1 MSKTAKTFRDLILQL
16 VPADG
21 STIGNQALIAELQNY
36 RPELSID
43 EYHAAKDAL
52 VAEGMLVNGR
62 GRGGSISRTGSE
74 ILVASATTQTIPKP
88 ALTSEYTEINSA
100 LNNYFFNGRFEMLPV
115 YLDLEGDAEAE
126 LTEALRIDPN
136 ELGDFIGLRAAQS
149 LRFDKADPYSDHV
162 EWLKNWSRAGRKEPP
177 PFTALLAAL
186 SIAAERMGADDNFSP
201 NNYYERL
208 FDLLSVRG
216 ATNQQKL
223 KQYAKSTRQFW
234 RALNLWLSE
243 NDFLLG
249 RPTARALIS
258 HWQYASYAL
267 SQALVRDTDRT
278 RFAGL
283 FESYDLIPGDP
294 VPEAEMV
301 LLVHNWMTSHGP
313 TGPTDWLRKLW
324 AANELRE
331 RVVAAALD
339 AFETWEKSAATTADG
354 SRNARLQWQLGFTGF
369 PRKRARFSL
378 VVTRGGQVE
387 ALLPDSSSA
396 GVQADLFL
404 EGGIEAGIQFLGPLQ
419 SLNLDLLLLQ
429 SRKFTGAE
437 SGISYSYLA
446 KPIVPLARS
455 PDGPAYREVSR
466 VSLFEEHAILC
477 HEAWLEKVEGHLTKC
492 ARSGYA
498 VLRAKAMQG
507 IPEGWCVLRGVELV
521 RSIDS
526 VHDNLHSL
534 NPIGSTAAIA
544 CVDGLKLGHGTW
556 HAEARPTV
564 EATSEKPN
572 CTLEVIREQ
581 FGDPDELLVSSRA
594 TGDFM
599 ETALGMFENAPGMNL
614 RAVVKAKNTELAETS
629 FSLRSADLPRPL
641 GKKRFFHPVA
651 ERKGFSLE
659 EAIVGS
665 GPLIGLEG
673 CFLHGEL
680 GSVFTASDSIPINKI
695 GNTPKGS
702 PETSPEA
709 DWQRSSDAAQ
719 KASESCVIRGYH
731 HWILE
736 PFQKGDDRF
745 EAKMAECK
753 NCHSRALSR
762 SRKVAKGNWKK
773 IKQQDQP
780 IPKRKRESAFG
791 SGQIEVGSNEDS
803 FISLDTVYDGL
814 CYLGQGTWGA
824 FQRLV
829 AGASQEP
836 WFSYSFANDLFALGH
851 LETVDAFQ
859 STTTDWSVPPP
870 VLVIG
875 LDNKARLAGFHSKTL
890 IERIDSVLT
899 QEGAIYDPVS
909 AQESITAQRWS
920 GLTGLDL
927 EALLKGIVDPHG
939 RPVAIARGLGSIIA
953 SQLPSLDEAWA
964 RGMPIHVEKSDGLA
978 KFDVQRAR
986 WTSLERPQGSG
997 AYRVGLHG
1005 TRYFYRDADGTSR
1018 QVGHRIAK
1026 ILAARAENT
1035 QLHGYDISTGKFT
1048 AALGVDPPGLFA
1060 RALVASS
1067 GGLPIV
1073 EDGRLIYVNVD
1084 PSVAAMV
1091 LKKMYGEDSSL
1102 E

>member
-1 MSKTAKTFRDLILQL
+1 MSKDVEALRELILQL
-16 VPADG
+16 IPDDG
-21 STIGNQALIAELQNY
+21 STIGNQALIDELQDY
-36 RPELSID
+36 MPGLTD
-43 EYHAAKDAL
+43 AEYHAAKDTL
-52 VAEGMLVNGR
+52 VVEGMLKKGR
-62 GRGGSISRTGSE
+62 GRGGSVSRTGSE
-74 ILVASATTQTIPKP
+74 PRAASAATQTRPKP
-88 ALTSEYTEINSA
+88 ALNSEYAEVNSA
-100 LNNYFFNGRFEMLPV
+100 LNDYFFNGRFEMLPV
-115 YLDLEGDAEAE
+115 YLDLEADAEDE
-126 LTEALRIDPN
+126 LNEVLGMDLD
-136 ELGDFIGLRAAQS
+136 ELGDFIGLCAAQS

-162 EWLKNWSRAGRKEPP
+162 EWLKDWSRTGRQEPP
-177 PFTALLAAL
+177 PFTALLASL
-186 SIAAERMGADDNFSP
+186 SIAAERMGTDENFSP

-208 FDLLSVRG
+208 FELLGVKG

-249 RPTARALIS
+249 RPTAKALVS

-267 SQALVRDTDRT
+267 SQALVRDADRK
-278 RFAGL
+278 RFSGL
-283 FESYDLIPGDP
+283 FESYNLVPGDP

-301 LLVHNWMTSHGP
+301 LLVHDWMTSHGP
-313 TGPTDWLRKLW
+313 TGPTVWLRKLW

-339 AFETWEKSAATTADG
+339 AFETWEKSTATAADG

-369 PRKRARFSL
+369 PGKRARLSL
-378 VVTRGGQVE
+378 AVIRGGQEE
-387 ALLPDSSSA
+387 AIEPESRLEGEEP
-396 GVQADLFL
+396 GLFL
-404 EGGIEAGIQFLGPLQ
+404 EGGIETGIQFLGPLH

-429 SRKFTGAE
+429 SRKFNGVE
-437 SGISYSYLA
+437 SGISYNYIA

-455 PDGPAYREVSR
+455 PDSPAYREVSR
-466 VSLFEEHAILC
+466 VSLFDEHAILC

-498 VLRAKAMQG
+498 VLHAKDMQG
-507 IPEGWCVLRGVELV
+507 IPEGWCILRGVEVV
-521 RSIDS
+521 RSVDG
-526 VHDNLHSL
+526 VHDNLHAL

-556 HAEARPTV
+556 HADTRPTV
-564 EATSEKPN
+564 EATSEKPD
-572 CTLEVIREQ
+572 CMLEIVQER
-581 FGDPDELLVSSRA
+581 FGDPDELLVSA
-594 TGDFM
+594 KANGDFM
-599 ETALGMFENAPGMNL
+599 EATLRTVEIAPGTNL
-614 RAVVKAKNTELAETS
+614 RAVVKAKGTELAETS
-629 FSLRSADLPRPL
+629 FSLRSADVPRPL
-641 GKKRFFHPVA
+641 GKKRFFHPVM
-651 ERKGFSLE
+651 EGKSFSLE
-659 EAIVGS
+659 ASIVGS
-665 GPLIGLEG
+665 GPQIGLEG

-680 GSVFTASDSIPINKI
+680 RSVETASVSRPINQKDDI
-695 GNTPKGS
+695 PEGS

-709 DWQRSSDAAQ
+709 NWKRSSDAAQ

-731 HWILE
+731 YWILE
-736 PFQKGDDRF
+736 PFQKDDDRF

-753 NCHSRALSR
+753 NCHIRALSR
-762 SRKVAKGNWKK
+762 SREVAKGNWKK
-773 IKQQDQP
+773 IRQQDQP
-780 IPKRKRESAFG
+780 IPKRKRENALG
-791 SGQIEVGSNEDS
+791 SGQIDAGSNEDAC
-803 FISLDTVYDGL
+803 IPLDTVYDGL

-829 AGASQEP
+829 SGASQEP
-836 WFSYSFANDLFALGH
+836 WFAHSFANDLFALGH

-875 LDNKARLAGFHSKTL
+875 LDTKARLAGFHSKAL
-890 IERIDSVLT
+890 IERIDTVLT
-899 QEGAIYDPVS
+899 REGAIYDPVS
-909 AQESITAQRWS
+909 APGSITVRRWS

-927 EALLKGIVDPHG
+927 AALLKGIADPHG
-939 RPVAIARGLGSIIA
+939 RPVVIARGLGGIIA

-964 RGMPIHVEKSDGLA
+964 RGMPIHVEKSDVLA

-986 WTSLERPQGSG
+986 WTSLDRPQGSG

-1005 TRYFYRDADGTSR
+1005 TRYFFRDADGISR

-1026 ILAARAENT
+1026 VLAARAEDT
-1035 QLHGYDISTGKFT
+1035 QLHRYDIRTGKFT

-1067 GGLPIV
+1067 GMLPIV
-1073 EDGRLIYVNVD
+1073 EDGRLIYLNVD

-1091 LKKMYGEDSSL
+1091 LKKMYGKD
-1102 E
+1102 

>member
-1 MSKTAKTFRDLILQL
+1 MSKDVQALRELILQL
-16 VPADG
+16 IPDDG
-21 STIGNQALIAELQNY
+21 STIGNQALIDELQDY
-36 RPELSID
+36 MPGLTD
-43 EYHAAKDAL
+43 AEYHAAKDAL
-52 VAEGMLVNGR
+52 VVEGMLKKGR
-62 GRGGSISRTGSE
+62 GRGGSVSRTGSE
-74 ILVASATTQTIPKP
+74 PRAASAATQTRPKP
-88 ALTSEYTEINSA
+88 ALNSEYAEVNSA
-100 LNNYFFNGRFEMLPV
+100 LNDYFFNGRFEMLPV
-115 YLDLEGDAEAE
+115 YLDLEADAEDE
-126 LTEALRIDPN
+126 LNEVLGMDLD
-136 ELGDFIGLRAAQS
+136 ELGDFIGLCAAQS

-162 EWLKNWSRAGRKEPP
+162 EWLKDWSRTGRQEPP
-177 PFTALLAAL
+177 PFTALLASL
-186 SIAAERMGADDNFSP
+186 SIAAERMGTDENFSP

-208 FDLLSVRG
+208 FELLGVKG

-249 RPTARALIS
+249 RPTAKALVS

-267 SQALVRDTDRT
+267 SQALVRDADRK
-278 RFAGL
+278 RFSGL
-283 FESYDLIPGDP
+283 FESYDLVPGDP

-301 LLVHNWMTSHGP
+301 LLVHDWMTSHGP
-313 TGPTDWLRKLW
+313 TGPTVWLRKLW

-339 AFETWEKSAATTADG
+339 AFETWEKSTATAADG

-369 PRKRARFSL
+369 PGKRARLSL
-378 VVTRGGQVE
+378 AVIRGGQEE
-387 ALLPDSSSA
+387 AIEPESRLEGEEP
-396 GVQADLFL
+396 GLFL
-404 EGGIEAGIQFLGPLQ
+404 EGGIETGIQFLGPLH
-419 SLNLDLLLLQ
+419 SLNLDLMLLQ
-429 SRKFTGAE
+429 SRKFNGVE
-437 SGISYSYLA
+437 SGISYNYIA

-455 PDGPAYREVSR
+455 PDSPAYREVSR
-466 VSLFEEHAILC
+466 VSLFDEHAILC

-498 VLRAKAMQG
+498 VLHAKDMQG
-507 IPEGWCVLRGVELV
+507 IPEGWCILRGVEVV
-521 RSIDS
+521 RSVDG
-526 VHDNLHSL
+526 VHDNLHAL

-556 HAEARPTV
+556 HADARPTV
-564 EATSEKPN
+564 EATSEKPD
-572 CTLEVIREQ
+572 CMLEIVQER
-581 FGDPDELLVSSRA
+581 FGDPDELLVSA
-594 TGDFM
+594 KANGDFI
-599 ETALGMFENAPGMNL
+599 EATLRTVEIAPGTNL
-614 RAVVKAKNTELAETS
+614 RAVVKAKGTELAETS
-629 FSLRSADLPRPL
+629 FSLRSADVPRPL
-641 GKKRFFHPVA
+641 GKKRFFHPVM
-651 ERKGFSLE
+651 EGKSFSLE
-659 EAIVGS
+659 ASIVGS
-665 GPLIGLEG
+665 GPQIGLEG

-680 GSVFTASDSIPINKI
+680 RSVETASVSRPINQKDDI
-695 GNTPKGS
+695 PEGS

-709 DWQRSSDAAQ
+709 NWKRSSDAAQ

-731 HWILE
+731 YWILE

-753 NCHSRALSR
+753 NCHIRALSR
-762 SRKVAKGNWKK
+762 SREVAKGNWKK
-773 IKQQDQP
+773 IRQQDQP
-780 IPKRKRESAFG
+780 IPKRKRENALG
-791 SGQIEVGSNEDS
+791 SGQIDAGSNEDAC
-803 FISLDTVYDGL
+803 IPLDTVYDGL

-829 AGASQEP
+829 SGASQEP
-836 WFSYSFANDLFALGH
+836 WFAHSFANDLFALGL

-875 LDNKARLAGFHSKTL
+875 LDTKARLAGFHSKAL
-890 IERIDSVLT
+890 IERIDTVLT
-899 QEGAIYDPVS
+899 REGAIYDPVS
-909 AQESITAQRWS
+909 APGSITVRRWS

-927 EALLKGIVDPHG
+927 AALLKGIADPHG
-939 RPVAIARGLGSIIA
+939 RPVVIARGLGGIIA

-964 RGMPIHVEKSDGLA
+964 RGMPIHVEKSDVLA

-986 WTSLERPQGSG
+986 WTSLDRPQSSG

-1005 TRYFYRDADGTSR
+1005 TRYFFRDADGISR

-1026 ILAARAENT
+1026 VLAARAEDT
-1035 QLHGYDISTGKFT
+1035 QLHRYDIRTGKFT

-1067 GGLPIV
+1067 GMLPIV
-1073 EDGRLIYVNVD
+1073 EDGRLIYLNVD

-1091 LKKMYGEDSSL
+1091 LKKMYGKD
-1102 E
+1102 

>member
-1 MSKTAKTFRDLILQL
+1 MCIDVQALRELILQL
-16 VPADG
+16 VPGDG
-21 STIGNQALIAELQNY
+21 SAIGNQALMAELQDY
-36 RPELSID
+36 LPELTD
-43 EYHAAKDAL
+43 AKYHAAKDAL
-52 VAEGMLVNGR
+52 VVEGMLMK
-62 GRGGSISRTGSE
+62 GRGGSVSRIGSE
-74 ILVASATTQTIPKP
+74 PRIASAATQTRPKS
-88 ALTSEYTEINSA
+88 ATSSEYAEVNTA
-100 LNNYFFNGRFEMLPV
+100 LNDYFFNGRFEMLPV
-115 YLDLEGDAEAE
+115 YLDLEGDAEDE
-126 LTEALRIDPN
+126 LTEVLGVDLD
-136 ELGDFIGLRAAQS
+136 ELGDFIGLCASQS
-149 LRFDKADPYSDHV
+149 LRFDKADPYSDHI
-162 EWLKNWSRAGRKEPP
+162 EWLKDWSRTGRQEPP
-177 PFTALLAAL
+177 PFTALLASL
-186 SIAAERMGADDNFSP
+186 SIAAERMGTNENFSP

-208 FDLLSVRG
+208 FELLGVKG

-249 RPTARALIS
+249 RPTAKALVS

-267 SQALVRDTDRT
+267 SQALVRDADRK
-278 RFAGL
+278 RFSGL
-283 FESYDLIPGDP
+283 FEAYGLVPGDP

-301 LLVHNWMTSHGP
+301 LLVHDWMTSHGP
-313 TGPTDWLRKLW
+313 TGPTVWLRKLW

-339 AFETWEKSAATTADG
+339 AFESWEKSTATAADG

-369 PRKRARFSL
+369 PGKRARLSL
-378 VVTRGGQVE
+378 AVIRGGQEE
-387 ALLPDSSSA
+387 ALEPESRFE
-396 GVQADLFL
+396 GEEPGLFL
-404 EGGIEAGIQFLGPLQ
+404 EGGIETGIQFLGPLQ

-429 SRKFTGAE
+429 SRKFNGVE
-437 SGISYSYLA
+437 SGISYNYIA

-466 VSLFEEHAILC
+466 VSLFDEHAILC

-492 ARSGYA
+492 ARSGYT
-498 VLRAKAMQG
+498 VLHAKDMQG
-507 IPEGWCVLRGVELV
+507 IPEGWCILRGVEVV
-521 RSIDS
+521 RSVDG
-526 VHDNLHSL
+526 VHDNLHAL

-556 HAEARPTV
+556 HADARPIV
-564 EATSEKPN
+564 EATSEKPD
-572 CTLEVIREQ
+572 CMLELVKER
-581 FGDPDELLVSSRA
+581 FGDPDELLVSSKA
-594 TGDFM
+594 NGNFM
-599 ETALGMFENAPGMNL
+599 EATLRKVEIEPGTNL
-614 RAVVKAKNTELAETS
+614 RAVVKAKSTELAEIS
-629 FSLRSADLPRPL
+629 FSLRSADVPRPL
-641 GKKRFFHPVA
+641 GKKRFFHPVTKG
-651 ERKGFSLE
+651 KGFSLE
-659 EAIVGS
+659 ESVVGS
-665 GPLIGLEG
+665 GPQIGLEG

-680 GSVFTASDSIPINKI
+680 GSVETASVSRPIYQKKDIPE
-695 GNTPKGS
+695 GS

-709 DWQRSSDAAQ
+709 NWQRSSDAAQ

-731 HWILE
+731 YWILE
-736 PFQKGDDRF
+736 PFQRGDDRF

-753 NCHSRALSR
+753 NCHIRALSR
-762 SRKVAKGNWKK
+762 SREVAKGNWKK
-773 IKQQDQP
+773 IRQQDQP
-780 IPKRKRESAFG
+780 IPKRKRESALG
-791 SGQIEVGSNEDS
+791 SGQIDAGSNEDA
-803 FISLDTVYDGL
+803 FIPLDTIYNGL

-836 WFSYSFANDLFALGH
+836 WFAHSFANDLFALGH
-851 LETVDAFQ
+851 LESVDAFQ
-859 STTTDWSVPPP
+859 STTTDWCVPPP

-890 IERIDSVLT
+890 IERIESVLT
-899 QEGAIYDPVS
+899 REGGIYDPVS
-909 AQESITAQRWS
+909 APGSITVQRWS

-927 EALLKGIVDPHG
+927 EALLKGIADPHG

-986 WTSLERPQGSG
+986 WTSLDRPEGPG

-1005 TRYFYRDADGTSR
+1005 TRYFFRDADGTSR

-1026 ILAARAENT
+1026 VLAARAEDT

-1067 GGLPIV
+1067 GMLPIV
-1073 EDGRLIYVNVD
+1073 EDGRLIYFNVD

-1091 LKKMYGEDSSL
+1091 LKKMYGKD
-1102 E
+1102 

>member
-1 MSKTAKTFRDLILQL
+1 MSIDVQALRELILQL
-16 VPADG
+16 VPGDG
-21 STIGNQALIAELQNY
+21 SAIGNQALMAELQDY
-36 RPELSID
+36 LPELTD
-43 EYHAAKDAL
+43 AKYHAAKDAL
-52 VAEGMLVNGR
+52 VVEGMLMKER
-62 GRGGSISRTGSE
+62 GRGGSVSRMGSE
-74 ILVASATTQTIPKP
+74 PRMASAATQTRPKS
-88 ALTSEYTEINSA
+88 ASSSEYAKVNTA
-100 LNNYFFNGRFEMLPV
+100 LNDYFFNGRFEMLPV
-115 YLDLEGDAEAE
+115 YLDLEGDAEDD
-126 LTEALRIDPN
+126 LTEVLGVDLD
-136 ELGDFIGLRAAQS
+136 ELGDFIGLCASQS

-162 EWLKNWSRAGRKEPP
+162 EWLKDWSRTGRQEPP
-177 PFTALLAAL
+177 PFTALLASL
-186 SIAAERMGADDNFSP
+186 SIAAERMGTDENFSP

-208 FDLLSVRG
+208 FELLGVKG

-249 RPTARALIS
+249 RPTAKALVS

-267 SQALVRDTDRT
+267 SQALVRDADRK
-278 RFAGL
+278 RFSGL
-283 FESYDLIPGDP
+283 FESYDLVPGNP

-301 LLVHNWMTSHGP
+301 LLVHDWMTSHGP
-313 TGPTDWLRKLW
+313 TGPTVWLRKLW

-339 AFETWEKSAATTADG
+339 AFEAWEKSTSTAADG

-369 PRKRARFSL
+369 PGKRARLSL
-378 VVTRGGQVE
+378 VVIRGGQEEVLE
-387 ALLPDSSSA
+387 PESRFE
-396 GVQADLFL
+396 GEEPGLFL
-404 EGGIEAGIQFLGPLQ
+404 EGGIETGIQFLGPLQ

-429 SRKFTGAE
+429 SRKFNGVK
-437 SGISYSYLA
+437 SGISYNYIA

-466 VSLFEEHAILC
+466 VSLFDEHAILC

-492 ARSGYA
+492 ARSGYT
-498 VLRAKAMQG
+498 LLHAKDMQG
-507 IPEGWCVLRGVELV
+507 IPEGWCILRGVEVV
-521 RSIDS
+521 RSVDG
-526 VHDNLHSL
+526 VHDNLHAL

-556 HAEARPTV
+556 HADARPTV
-564 EATSEKPN
+564 EATSEKPD
-572 CTLEVIREQ
+572 CMLELVRER
-581 FGDPDELLVSSRA
+581 FGDPDELLVSSKA
-594 TGDFM
+594 NGDFM
-599 ETALGMFENAPGMNL
+599 EATLRTVEIEPGTNL
-614 RAVVKAKNTELAETS
+614 RAVVKAKSTELAETS
-629 FSLRSADLPRPL
+629 FSLRSADVPRPL
-641 GKKRFFHPVA
+641 GKKRFFHSVT
-651 ERKGFSLE
+651 EGKGFSLE
-659 EAIVGS
+659 ESVVGS
-665 GPLIGLEG
+665 GPQIGLEG

-680 GSVFTASDSIPINKI
+680 GSVETASVSRPINQKEDI
-695 GNTPKGS
+695 PEGS
-702 PETSPEA
+702 LETSPEA
-709 DWQRSSDAAQ
+709 NWQRSSDAVQ

-731 HWILE
+731 YWILE

-753 NCHSRALSR
+753 NCHIRALSR
-762 SRKVAKGNWKK
+762 SREVAKGNWKK
-773 IKQQDQP
+773 IRQQDQP
-780 IPKRKRESAFG
+780 IPKRKRESALG
-791 SGQIEVGSNEDS
+791 SGQIDAGSNEDA
-803 FISLDTVYDGL
+803 FIPLDTVYDGL

-836 WFSYSFANDLFALGH
+836 WFAHSFANDLFALGH
-851 LETVDAFQ
+851 LETVNAFQ

-899 QEGAIYDPVS
+899 REGGIYDPVS
-909 AQESITAQRWS
+909 APGSITAQRWS

-927 EALLKGIVDPHG
+927 EALLKGIADPHG
-939 RPVAIARGLGSIIA
+939 RPIAIARGLGGIIA
-953 SQLPSLDEAWA
+953 SQLPSLDKAWA
-964 RGMPIHVEKSDGLA
+964 HGMPIHVEKSDGLA

-986 WTSLERPQGSG
+986 WTSLDRPEGPG

-1005 TRYFYRDADGTSR
+1005 TRYFFRDAYGTSR

-1026 ILAARAENT
+1026 VLAARAEDT

-1067 GGLPIV
+1067 GMLPIV

-1091 LKKMYGEDSSL
+1091 LKKMYGKD
-1102 E
+1102 

>member
-1 MSKTAKTFRDLILQL
+1 MSKDVQALRELILQL

-21 STIGNQALIAELQNY
+21 STIGNQALIADLKNY
-36 RPELSID
+36 LPELSD
-43 EYHAAKDAL
+43 AEYHAAKDAL
-52 VAEGMLVNGR
+52 VVEGMLMKGR
-62 GRGGSISRTGSE
+62 GRGGSVSLTGRE
-74 ILVASATTQTIPKP
+74 PRLASAATQIRPKP
-88 ALTSEYTEINSA
+88 ALNSEYAEVNSA
-100 LNNYFFNGRFEMLPV
+100 LNDYFFHGRFEMLPV
-115 YLDLEGDAEAE
+115 YLDLEGDAETE
-126 LTEALRIDPN
+126 LTEALEMDPD
-136 ELGDFIGLRAAQS
+136 ELGDFIGLCAAQS
-149 LRFDKADPYSDHV
+149 LRFDKTDPYSDHV
-162 EWLKNWSRAGRKEPP
+162 EWLKDWSRTGRHEPP

-186 SIAAERMGADDNFSP
+186 SIAAERMGADQNFSP

-208 FDLLSVRG
+208 FELLGVKG

-223 KQYAKSTRQFW
+223 KLYAKSTRQFW

-267 SQALVRDTDRT
+267 SQALVRDADRN

-283 FESYDLIPGDP
+283 FESYDLVPGDP

-301 LLVHNWMTSHGP
+301 LLVHDWMTSHGP
-313 TGPTDWLRKLW
+313 TGPTAWLRKLW

-339 AFETWEKSAATTADG
+339 AFETWEKSTATTADG

-369 PRKRARFSL
+369 PGKRARLSL
-378 VVTRGGQVE
+378 VVTRGGQEE
-387 ALLPDSSSA
+387 ALQPVSSSG
-396 GVQADLFL
+396 GVESGLFL
-404 EGGIEAGIQFLGPLQ
+404 EGGIEAGSQFLGPLQ

-437 SGISYSYLA
+437 SGISYNYVA

-466 VSLFEEHAILC
+466 VSLFDEHAILC
-477 HEAWLEKVEGHLTKC
+477 HEAWLEKVEGHLSKC
-492 ARSGYA
+492 ARLGYA
-498 VLRAKAMQG
+498 VLRAQDMHG
-507 IPEGWCVLRGVELV
+507 IPEGWCILRGVEVV
-521 RSIDS
+521 RSVDGA
-526 VHDNLHSL
+526 HDNLHAL

-556 HAEARPTV
+556 HADARPTV
-564 EATSEKPN
+564 EATSEKPD
-572 CTLEVIREQ
+572 CTLEVVRER
-581 FGDPDELLVSSRA
+581 FGDPDELLVASKA
-594 TGDFM
+594 NGDFM
-599 ETALGMFENAPGMNL
+599 EAALSTAEIAPGTNL
-614 RAVVKAKNTELAETS
+614 RAVVKAKGTEFAETS
-629 FSLRSADLPRPL
+629 FSLRSADVPRPL
-641 GKKRFFHPVA
+641 GKKRFFHPAV
-651 ERKGFSLE
+651 EGKGFSLE
-659 EAIVGS
+659 QAVVGS
-665 GPLIGLEG
+665 GPLRGLEG

-680 GSVFTASDSIPINKI
+680 GSDESADLSAKINNQEDIPA
-695 GNTPKGS
+695 GS
-702 PETSPEA
+702 PEVSPEA

-731 HWILE
+731 YWILE

-745 EAKMAECK
+745 DAKMAECK
-753 NCHSRALSR
+753 NCHIRALSR
-762 SRKVAKGNWKK
+762 SREVAKGNWKK
-773 IKQQDQP
+773 IRQQDQP
-780 IPKRKRESAFG
+780 VPKRKRQSALA
-791 SGQIEVGSNEDS
+791 SGQVEGGSNEDT

-851 LETVDAFQ
+851 LESVDAFQ

-870 VLVIG
+870 VLVIS
-875 LDNKARLAGFHSKTL
+875 LDNKARLAGFHSKAL

-899 QEGAIYDPVS
+899 REGAIYDPVS
-909 AQESITAQRWS
+909 APGCMTAQRWS
-920 GLTGLDL
+920 GLAGLDL

-939 RPVAIARGLGSIIA
+939 RPVAIARGLGGIIA
-953 SQLPSLDEAWA
+953 SQLPSFDEAWA
-964 RGMPIHVEKSDGLA
+964 LGMPIHVEKSDGLA

-986 WTSLERPQGSG
+986 WTSLESPKGPG

-1026 ILAARAENT
+1026 VLAARAEDT
-1035 QLHGYDISTGKFT
+1035 KLHGYDISTGKFT

-1067 GGLPIV
+1067 GMLPTV
-1073 EDGRLIYVNVD
+1073 EDGRLIYLNVD
-1084 PSVAAMV
+1084 PLVAAMV
-1091 LKKMYGEDSSL
+1091 LNKMYGKD
-1102 E
+1102 